1 MFRQHYTP
9 FENGVVWTSGLSEQV
24 INELR
29 LHLSWDL
36 GVRAFRWSREAVGT
50 RILLRFNEL
59 GTLLF
64 MKKIIRDDR
73 NM

>member
-9 FENGVVWTSGLSEQV
+9 FETGVVWTSGLSEQV

-36 GVRAFRWSREAVGT
+36 GVRVFRWSREAVGT

-59 GTLLF
+59 GILLF